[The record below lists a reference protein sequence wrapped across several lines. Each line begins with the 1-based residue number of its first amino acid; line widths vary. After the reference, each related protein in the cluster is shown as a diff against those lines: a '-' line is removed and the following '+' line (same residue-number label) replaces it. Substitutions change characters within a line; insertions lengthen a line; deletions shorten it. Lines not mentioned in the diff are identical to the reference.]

1 MTTPDERD
9 VLLGL
14 LARQRAAL
22 RGALSGLTEDQAR
35 SVPSASSMSLAAL
48 LKHVVR
54 GEEQALALLTGETG
68 DADPDPVAG
77 WLAGWQVST
86 EETVATLLARQDA
99 VAARM
104 AARVRAED
112 DLTRR
117 PAIPAEVA
125 QWFDAGVHDVRWL
138 VLHQIEEQARHA
150 GHADVIRES
159 IDGAQAA
166 QLTGT

>member
-1 MTTPDERD
+1 MTTTDERD
-9 VLLGL
+9 LLLGV

-22 RGALSGLTEDQAR
+22 RGALSGLTEEQAR

-54 GEEQALALLTGETG
+54 GEEQALALLTGDPG

-77 WLAGWQVST
+77 WLSGWQVSGD
-86 EETVATLLARQDA
+86 ETVATLLARQHA
-99 VAARM
+99 VAERM
-104 AARVRAED
+104 AAQIRVES
-112 DLTRR
+112 DLTRQ
-117 PAIPAEVA
+117 PVIPAAVA
-125 QWFDAGVHDVRWL
+125 QWFDEGVHDVRWVL
-138 VLHQIEEQARHA
+138 LHQIEEQARHA

-166 QLTGT
+166 QLTGS

>member
-1 MTTPDERD
+1 MTIDERD
-9 VLLGL
+9 VLLGI

-22 RGALSGLTEDQAR
+22 RGALSGLTEEQAR

-54 GEEQALALLTGETG
+54 GEEQALALLTGDPR

-77 WLAGWQVST
+77 WLAGWQVT
-86 EETVATLLARQDA
+86 ESETVGTLLARQKA
-99 VAARM
+99 VAERM
-104 AARVRAED
+104 AAQVLIED
-112 DLTRR
+112 DLARQ
-117 PAIPAEVA
+117 PVIPAAVG
-125 QWFDAGVHDVRWL
+125 QWFDEGVHDVRWVL
-138 VLHQIEEQARHA
+138 LHQIEEQARHA

-166 QLTGT
+166 QLAGI